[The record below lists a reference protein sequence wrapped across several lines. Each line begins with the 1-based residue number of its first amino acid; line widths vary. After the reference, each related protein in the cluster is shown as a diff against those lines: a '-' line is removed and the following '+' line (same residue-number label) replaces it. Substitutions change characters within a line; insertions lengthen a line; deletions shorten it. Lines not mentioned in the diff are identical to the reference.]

1 MVTHDTLPAMPV
13 RVDATGRGYVWQASA
28 LHPVRLRSGA
38 RVVAAS
44 GVYDM
49 RQEAVPVVCDWPC
62 GVRTVAADTAPGTVD
77 GRGLVRGGV
86 RA

>member
-49 RQEAVPVVCDWPC
+49 RQEAVPDLDAGRRGHLPGVEADPASRVVD
-62 GVRTVAADTAPGTVD
+62 
-77 GRGLVRGGV
+77 
-86 RA
+86 